1 MEEVLDHLEEEGDG
15 PLHLEGEGV
24 AIKPDSDDE
33 ESLEEV
39 LDEESK
45 VGSNTCLALQG
56 QGTLDG
62 AVVSVVNIDNEVN
75 DLFFVTVN
83 TKPVMATSIF
93 NQLSYQDDVARLSL
107 DIEST
112 KMRTD
117 IKL

>member
-45 VGSNTCLALQG
+45 VGSNTCLALQPFSAWWTTIKE
-56 QGTLDG
+56 QAEKCDFTNYDEKANSRDAILFQT
-62 AVVSVVNIDNEVN
+62 SNI
-75 DLFFVTVN
+75 
-83 TKPVMATSIF
+83 
-93 NQLSYQDDVARLSL
+93 
-107 DIEST
+107 
-112 KMRTD
+112 
-117 IKL
+117 

>member
-45 VGSNTCLALQG
+45 VGSNACRALHRNRIKGLWGDKGPTSLGPGLALVLQ
-56 QGTLDG
+56 
-62 AVVSVVNIDNEVN
+62 
-75 DLFFVTVN
+75 
-83 TKPVMATSIF
+83 
-93 NQLSYQDDVARLSL
+93 
-107 DIEST
+107 
-112 KMRTD
+112 
-117 IKL
+117 